1 MFQNTWLTV
10 LFLKFLK
17 FDLEH
22 VAVQGFRTKEIFAC
36 NAISTVQVNANDD
49 RGVLACRWN
58 EPYYDGV
65 APYRW
70 TGSVP
75 ILRQWSKGGTTAV
88 KYGQCWVLAGVACT
102 GETLAA
108 PSLHGSQLQQ
118 HNGCRL
124 KGQM

>member
-1 MFQNTWLTV
+1 MFQNTWHTV
-10 LFLKFLK
+10 FTVFLK
-17 FDLEH
+17 FDLKH
-22 VAVQGFRTKEIFAC
+22 MAVQWFRTKEKFAR
-36 NAISTVQVNANDD
+36 NAVSIVQVNANDD

-75 ILRQWSKGGTTAV
+75 ILRQWSKGGATAV

-102 GETLAA
+102 GETLTASS
-108 PSLHGSQLQQ
+108 PHGSRLQE
-118 HNGCRL
+118 HNVCL
-124 KGQM
+124 SS